1 MKKNIFRRGIS
12 GLLAVLMT
20 FTALMGIGTT
30 TAFAASTAGETA
42 ESYSVGFPRDG
53 DANLDYS
60 GTWGHDELHYMNGW
74 TSGEATWM
82 TTLHTIGSFD
92 GQACY
97 CIEPGV
103 PRLLGK
109 TYSRHGEDYW
119 KNYPSDCNSTID
131 ADTIKTLL
139 GRIMQYGYQGNL
151 STSWRSQNDADAEK
165 LAHMMATQ
173 ALVWETVVGERDAN
187 FNHVDPSSAD
197 AVKSVYR
204 TSHPL
209 YSRFSAYYDS
219 IEDSVQ
225 KHTIV
230 PSFMARSTGKAQT
243 VELNWDGSCYSATL
257 TDTNGVLGNY
267 RFSSNQ
273 TGVSFSVQ
281 GNVLTISTQN
291 APTGTL
297 RVTAEKE
304 ALRKGVVVWSDGH
317 YGPDGTMQD
326 VVTYS
331 ATVSDPVTAFLNLKV
346 SYGGAKIIKTSE
358 DGKVDGITF
367 TITGEGVNQTVTTD
381 RNGEIRIDNL
391 MPGVYT
397 VTEQSYDKYVPQ
409 ESHRVTVLAGQTA
422 TVSFNNVLRR
432 GELTVTKTSED
443 GLNQGVKFH
452 LSGTSLSGLPVD
464 EYAVTDENGVAT
476 FRDVLIGTGYTLEEM
491 DTAIRYVVP
500 DSQSAAVEWNS
511 VTNKSVSNILK
522 KFNVTVTKSDCES
535 GTAQGDASL
544 AGAAYGI
551 YKGDQL
557 ADTYY
562 TDENGQ
568 FTTGYYV
575 CGDDWTIREISPSEG
590 YLLDSTVYPVG
601 AEAANY
607 TVELN
612 AAPAVAVT
620 EQVQKGNIAIIKHTD
635 NGDTQIET
643 PEEDAI
649 FAVYL
654 KSAGSY
660 EAAKDTERD
669 YLTCD
674 ENGFAQSK
682 DLPYGVYTVHQ
693 VSGWEGRELM
703 SDFDVFIAKDG
714 ETYRYLINN
723 ANFESF
729 IKVIKVDAETGN
741 TIPYAGAGFQI
752 FRPDGSK
759 VEMTFTY
766 PEVTTIDTFYTND
779 AGMLITPEKLE
790 FGKGYSL
797 KEVSAPYG
805 YVLSHE
811 AVKFDVT
818 EENSTEESG
827 VTVVAVKLG
836 NYAQKGIIKISK
848 TGEVFAS
855 VTAADGVY
863 QPVYTVQGL
872 AGATYEIKAA
882 EDIYTPDGTLRCSAG
897 EVVDTVTTGAD
908 GTAESKPLYLGKY
921 EITEMKAPDGMVVNK
936 DTHTAE
942 LVYAGQE
949 IEITET
955 AASFCNDRQKARI
968 SLSKVLEQNKQF
980 GIGMNNELSAVTFG
994 FYAAEDLTAADGS
1007 IIPADGLLEIL
1018 TPDENGKATLGSD
1031 VPFGSYYVR
1040 EISTDSHYMLSD
1052 EKYPVTF
1059 AYAGQEIPTVELAV
1073 NDGKSI
1079 TNEMI
1084 YGEIHGMKKDEDGKA
1099 LAGATIGLFLTDGTE
1114 PILTTVSAE
1123 DGSFSFTGIPYGEY
1137 VVREIAAP
1145 EGYVLDETP
1154 YTVKVDQ
1161 NGAVVEIEITN
1172 KLIRG
1177 SVQLTK
1183 VDKDYPD
1190 HHLSGAV
1197 FEVYRGGKL
1206 VGQMEELSDG
1216 VYKLDNLP
1224 YGDYTLK
1231 ETEAPKGFFLDEK
1244 TYSFSIKE
1252 DGKTVVVEN
1261 EAGKGFVNQAQT
1273 GGIRIEKTSDDG
1285 ALKGFTFR
1293 VEGTDITGNAF
1304 SKDFVT
1310 DEKGQIHIDGLRI
1323 GDYVISEVSNKAN
1336 EKYEL
1341 PANVTVT
1348 VHEGKTVVAKF
1359 HNKLKPVT
1367 DIPKTGDTTNMPLW
1381 AALAGIS
1388 AIGAGAAAFFTF
1400 RKKKEVGKHER

>member
-243 VELNWDGSCYSATL
+243 VELNWNGSCYSATL

-367 TITGEGVNQTVTTD
+367 TITGEGVNQSVTTD
-381 RNGEIRIDNL
+381 RNGEIHIDNL
-391 MPGVYT
+391 MPGTYT

-432 GELTVTKTSED
+432 GDLTVTKTSED

-452 LSGTSLSGLPVD
+452 LFGTSLSGLPVD
-464 EYAVTDENGVAT
+464 EFAVTDENGVAT
-476 FRDVLIGTGYTLEEM
+476 FKDVLIGTGYTLEEM
-491 DTAIRYVVP
+491 DAAIRYVIP
-500 DSQSAAVEWNS
+500 NSQSAAVEWNS
-511 VTNKSVSNILK
+511 VTNKSFSNILK
-522 KFNVTVTKSDCES
+522 KFNVTVTKSDCEV

-557 ADTYY
+557 VDTYY

-612 AAPAVAVT
+612 ATPAVAVS
-620 EQVQKGNIAIIKHTD
+620 EQVQKGNIAIIKHSD

-643 PEEDAI
+643 PEEGAV

-654 KSAGSY
+654 KAAGSY

-827 VTVVAVKLG
+827 VTIVAVKLG

-1123 DGSFSFTGIPYGEY
+1123 DGSFAFTGIPYGEY

-1341 PANVTVT
+1341 PANVTVN

-1400 RKKKEVGKHER
+1400 RKKREVGKHER